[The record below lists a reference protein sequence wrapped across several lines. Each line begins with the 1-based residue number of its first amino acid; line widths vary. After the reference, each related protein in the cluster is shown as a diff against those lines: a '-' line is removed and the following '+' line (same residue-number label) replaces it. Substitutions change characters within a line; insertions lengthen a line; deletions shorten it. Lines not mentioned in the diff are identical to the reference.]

1 MINFEYKL
9 NYSEDKEL
17 NNEKSTTYHYDILN
31 RDAVVGQIIALYN
44 KNTNTVT
51 LTVRVKWF
59 DSYVASGTAKQLMQ
73 DIIEK
78 VIHHSSKARVVFNQ
92 YDMHTVA
99 LLEMN
104 NISSK
109 IAFK

>member
-9 NYSEDKEL
+9 NYSEDKMS
-17 NNEKSTTYHYDILN
+17 NNEKSTTYHYDIL
-31 RDAVVGQIIALYN
+31 DKDVVIGQIIALYN
-44 KNTNTVT
+44 ENTNTVT

-59 DSYVASGTAKQLMQ
+59 DSYVASGTAKRLML

-78 VIHHSSKARVVFNQ
+78 VIHYNSKARVVFNQ